1 MSAYPIFHNKV
12 LDADK
17 LNNEYL
23 PKALATLAPSEH
35 EVLENLA
42 DWGKHRVVFLITHR
56 LSTIRN
62 ADQIAFLED
71 GRIVEMG
78 SHDELMKLGDGR
90 YRRFVNAEVEGV
102 VTAEGSES

>member
-1 MSAYPIFHNKV
+1 M
-12 LDADK
+12 
-17 LNNEYL
+17 
-23 PKALATLAPSEH
+23 
-35 EVLENLA
+35 LENLA